1 MRLEVDPKYDYS
13 MPRVWGGTLEEY
25 NVGGRGA
32 KHVVSCGRVW
42 LEVEPRGARSS
53 AWTLKEALAVPRVD
67 RASSGSVV
75 QGEKDQALAV
85 ASPPPTSTRST
96 KYYEYEEVHW
106 RRAGAKIGIP
116 SIALENTK
124 YV

>member
-1 MRLEVDPKYDYS
+1 MVEGKELNMLYP
-13 MPRVWGGTLEEY
+13 
-25 NVGGRGA
+25 VGACGSRSSLRGA
-32 KHVVSCGRVW
+32 C
-42 LEVEPRGARSS
+42 SS

-96 KYYEYEEVHW
+96 KY
-106 RRAGAKIGIP
+106 
-116 SIALENTK
+116 
-124 YV
+124 